1 MTIKEEKEL
10 KQLERYT
17 MMGHKIPSTIYKDDN
32 NIQRKAS
39 RLNELRNKKKADII
53 ATRMQ
58 LFYGIGGTH

>member
-1 MTIKEEKEL
+1 MTIKEEREL

-17 MMGHKIPSTIYKDDN
+17 MMGHKIPSTNYVDQGV
-32 NIQRKAS
+32 QRKTS

-58 LFYGIGGTH
+58 LFYGIGGRR